1 MYHFFHQIHQSVA
14 KLPRGALT
22 GECCVLEVSGPLL
35 PHHTLNI
42 TAVLRERDIQPA
54 IISLNTHEQSASF
67 NLGLKTCTKNST
79 TSKSDGCS
87 SNGNVEKPNMVT
99 DPLGGEITQKSA
111 ADEERNGC
119 GLSVAEDPVQDGTGI
134 TGGPIWEQHF
144 KLESFVTDGE
154 HPTRL
159 GSGCSKVFFAQ
170 NENPV
175 SESHVTGVKDETS
188 HGDLSSEDSLGSL
201 MSDAALVQPN
211 TLHSSADAGS
221 RRLSLGQVSVINTT
235 DFDVFH
241 RVRSWGNGLHRT
253 ARDQM
258 CVNSGLNGDVLREVK
273 CEPHGFTWS

>member
-1 MYHFFHQIHQSVA
+1 
-14 KLPRGALT
+14 
-22 GECCVLEVSGPLL
+22 
-35 PHHTLNI
+35 
-42 TAVLRERDIQPA
+42 
-54 IISLNTHEQSASF
+54 
-67 NLGLKTCTKNST
+67 
-79 TSKSDGCS
+79 
-87 SNGNVEKPNMVT
+87 MVT
-99 DPLGGEITQKSA
+99 DSLGSEITQKSA
-111 ADEERNGC
+111 ADEERNDC
-119 GLSVAEDPVQDGTGI
+119 GLSVAEDPVKDGTGI
-134 TGGPIWEQHF
+134 MGGPIWEQHF
-144 KLESFVTDGE
+144 KLESLVTDGE
-154 HPTRL
+154 HPIRL
-159 GSGCSKVFFAQ
+159 GSGCSKVFCAQ

-241 RVRSWGNGLHRT
+241 RVRSWENGLHRT

-273 CEPHGFTWS
+273 CEPHGFIWS